1 VEPPRSE
8 EVLDRPPSRPRRL
21 GISHRPVNR
30 LVRDSFWHRTR
41 AGGRVSSAWL
51 FDVGARIYSAINA
64 QAAWLGSCDCLAA
77 HLPHGDEA
85 RVLDLGCG
93 PGFSTLAL
101 ARARPDARVV
111 GLDLAP
117 RMLAEARRQVGQ
129 SDARSR
135 VSLLLADAASLP
147 FGDECLDVITG
158 HSFLY
163 LVDRPEAVLSEV
175 LRVLRRGG
183 RVVLMEPN
191 DKRVSL
197 RKVVRHSRDP
207 RFLFSALLWRPY
219 SRLHGRFVASTLEA
233 TLAAAGFEQFGFEEV
248 LGGLGLIGWASK
260 PGAGERESG
269 RTGA

>member
-1 VEPPRSE
+1 
-8 EVLDRPPSRPRRL
+8 
-21 GISHRPVNR
+21 
-30 LVRDSFWHRTR
+30 
-41 AGGRVSSAWL
+41 
-51 FDVGARIYSAINA
+51 
-64 QAAWLGSCDCLAA
+64 
-77 HLPHGDEA
+77 
-85 RVLDLGCG
+85 
-93 PGFSTLAL
+93 
-101 ARARPDARVV
+101 
-111 GLDLAP
+111 
-117 RMLAEARRQVGQ
+117 
-129 SDARSR
+129 
-135 VSLLLADAASLP
+135 
-147 FGDECLDVITG
+147 VIAG

-183 RVVLMEPN
+183 QVVLMEPN